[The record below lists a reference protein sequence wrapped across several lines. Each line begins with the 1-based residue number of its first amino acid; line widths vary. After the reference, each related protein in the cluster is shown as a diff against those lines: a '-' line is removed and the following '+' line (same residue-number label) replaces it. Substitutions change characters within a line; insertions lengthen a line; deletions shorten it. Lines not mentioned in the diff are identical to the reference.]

1 MLSYLSTTYRIS
13 IINIMRIEAKEQI
26 KSLLAIRGMSTTEL
40 ARKLTE
46 YTGKHYTLA
55 SLLAKFKRGT
65 LSYNEVL
72 TICEILDYE
81 IEFKSLI

>member
-1 MLSYLSTTYRIS
+1 
-13 IINIMRIEAKEQI
+13 MRIEAKEQI
-26 KSLLAIRGMSTTEL
+26 KSLLAIRGMSITAL
-40 ARKLTE
+40 AKKLTDC
-46 YTGKHYTLA
+46 TGKKYTLA

-81 IEFKSLI
+81 IEFKSLV

>member
-40 ARKLTE
+40 ARQLTE
-46 YTGKHYTLA
+46 YTGKKYTLA
-55 SLLAKFKRGT
+55 SILAKFKRGT

>member
-1 MLSYLSTTYRIS
+1 MLSYLSSILRIS

-26 KSLLAIRGMSTTEL
+26 KSLLAIRGVSITAL
-40 ARKLTE
+40 AEKLTN
-46 YTGKHYTLA
+46 YTGKKYTLA
-55 SLLAKFKRGT
+55 SLLAKLKRGT

-81 IEFKSLI
+81 IEFKSLV